1 MEKTVSN
8 ELDRAMTA
16 AIGRSP
22 GEKAA
27 AMLGALLQTGQ
38 YVAEIV
44 SIAYETAKIQIHDH
58 ERRKVGGIPA
68 LSFLLASRLS
78 PPLTT
83 IDPIEEDS
91 SVILLRVMDATELPN
106 SREAEGVRVETAR
119 SVSGE
124 IDRHW
129 DSDSAMDADTRMLLG
144 YAGVQCRILGTFF
157 LEADDDTPEGF
168 ALRFGSDIS
177 NYYPNRGLKVY
188 KPVDDALES
197 IVNYVRSSDLTEM
210 PSTVDVPLGEVRYA
224 STHRTGQRVNVPVR
238 IYPADLLTQKTAV
251 FGMTRMGK
259 SNTVKIIAQSVYD
272 LRWKSKTDA
281 ARVPLRIGQLV
292 FDPDGEYANQNV
304 QDVGALKNVWKP
316 SGRQRDN
323 EVTTYGVVEH
333 PDDPERKLMRLNF
346 YRAADL
352 QTGKQIIDDLIA
364 GDGAKY
370 VSNFRDVQFEEPS
383 PDDRSAV
390 VRHERRV
397 LVYRALLHKAGFSP
411 ADDAQP
417 QVKTASGTPLFSRK
431 FLDAMKNSPDEARRP
446 EYANAAHVFE
456 SQRPTWS
463 ELESATKILRD
474 FIHDSRKSGYQEFNK
489 EYLNS
494 SATGSWADDALLKI
508 LEMFNYPNGS
518 RAVGKA
524 LSYHSSTVSS
534 DFADDVYEDLRR
546 GKLVLIDQSTGDPQ
560 LNKES
565 ADRIM
570 GKVFQGNQQSFR
582 EGKAPPHVLVYIEEA
597 HNQLPSE
604 RDADLTS
611 VWVRTAKEGAKF
623 NVGMVYATQEV
634 STIQRNILKNTA
646 NWFIGHLNNTDETKE
661 LRKYYD
667 FADFEKSILR
677 AQDKGF
683 LRVKTLSNPFVVPVQ
698 VRRFSVGEE

>member
-1 MEKTVSN
+1 MSE

-16 AIGRSP
+16 VV
-22 GEKAA
+22 GERPAERAA
-27 AMLGALLQTGQ
+27 AVLGALLQSGQ
-38 YVAEIV
+38 YVAEVV

-68 LSFLLASRLS
+68 LSFLVASRLS
-78 PPLTT
+78 PPLATV
-83 IDPIEEDS
+83 DPGEEDS

-144 YAGVQCRILGTFF
+144 YAGVRCRILGTFF
-157 LEADDDTPEGF
+157 LEADDDAPDGF

-188 KPVDDALES
+188 RPVDDALET
-197 IVNYVRSSDLTEM
+197 IVNYVRSADLMEM
-210 PSTVDVPLGEVRYA
+210 PSTMNVPLGEVRYA

-251 FGMTRMGK
+251 FGMTRTGK

-272 LRWKSKTDA
+272 LRGKEKAGTAGAS
-281 ARVPLRIGQLV
+281 LRIGQLV

-304 QDVGALKNVWKP
+304 QDAGALKNIWKP
-316 SGRQRDN
+316 SGRPQGE
-323 EVTTYGVVEH
+323 EVTTYGVVGH
-333 PDDPERKLMRLNF
+333 PNDPERKLMRLNF
-346 YRAADL
+346 YRDGDL
-352 QTGKQIIDDLIA
+352 QTGKEIIDDLIS
-364 GDGAKY
+364 GDSAKY
-370 VSNFRDVQFEEPS
+370 VSNFRDVQFEELPE
-383 PDDRSAV
+383 DDHSAR
-390 VRHERRV
+390 VRHDRRV
-397 LVYRALLHKAGFSP
+397 LAYRTLLHKAGFKPSESFAP
-411 ADDAQP
+411 R
-417 QVKTASGTPLFSRK
+417 TRSSSGKPLFSK
-431 FLDAMKNSPDEARRP
+431 KLIEAMKNSPDTERNSDYARS
-446 EYANAAHVFE
+446 AGVLE
-456 SQRPTWS
+456 SARPTWPQ
-463 ELESATKILRD
+463 LEEAMKILRD
-474 FIHDSRKSGYQEFNK
+474 FIHDRKKSGYQEFNE
-489 EYLNS
+489 EYAAS
-494 SATGSWADDALLKI
+494 SSTGAWADDILLKV

-524 LSYHSSTVSS
+524 LPYHSGTVSS
-534 DFADDVYEDLRR
+534 DFADDVYEDLVR
-546 GKLVLIDQSTGDPQ
+546 GKLVVIDQSTGDPQ
-560 LNKES
+560 LNQES

-570 GKVFQGNQQSFR
+570 WKVFRGNQQLFR
-582 EGKAPPHVLVYIEEA
+582 EGKKPPHVLVYVEEA

-604 RDADLTS
+604 RDADLAN

-623 NVGMVYATQEV
+623 NIGMVYATQEV

-646 NWFIGHLNNTDETKE
+646 NWFIGHLNNTDETRE

-667 FADFEKSILR
+667 FADFEQSILR

-698 VRRFSVGEE
+698 VRRFSVRGE

>member
-1 MEKTVSN
+1 MSD

-16 AIGRSP
+16 VVGQPPAER
-22 GEKAA
+22 AA
-27 AMLGALLQTGQ
+27 AVLGALLQSDQ
-38 YVAEIV
+38 YVAEVV

-68 LSFLLASRLS
+68 LSFLVASRLS

-83 IDPIEEDS
+83 IDAGEEDS

-129 DSDSAMDADTRMLLG
+129 DSASAMDADTRMLLG

-157 LEADDDTPEGF
+157 LEEDDDAPKGF

-197 IVNYVRSSDLTEM
+197 IVNYVRSADLTEM
-210 PSTVDVPLGEVRYA
+210 PSTMNVPLGAIRYA

-259 SNTVKIIAQSVYD
+259 SNTVKIIALSVYD
-272 LRWKSKTDA
+272 LRWKGGGERAGA
-281 ARVPLRIGQLV
+281 AASSLRIGQLV

-304 QDVGALKNVWKP
+304 QDAGALKNVWKP
-316 SGRQRDN
+316 SGGERGD
-323 EVTTYGVVEH
+323 EVTTYGIVGH
-333 PDDPERKLMRLNF
+333 PNDPERKLMRLNF

-352 QTGKQIIDDLIA
+352 QTGKVIIDDLIA
-364 GDGAKY
+364 GDSAKY
-370 VSNFRDVQFEEPS
+370 VSNFRDVQFDEP
-383 PDDRSAV
+383 PEDDHSAR
-390 VRHERRV
+390 VRHDRRV
-397 LVYRALLHKAGFSP
+397 LAYRTLLHKAGFEPSEAVAP
-411 ADDAQP
+411 R
-417 QVKTASGTPLFSRK
+417 TRSLSGTSLFSTK
-431 FLDAMKNSPDEARRP
+431 LLDRMKNSTDDERRSD
-446 EYANAAHVFE
+446 YAFAAGILEKEH
-456 SQRPTWS
+456 PTWPQ
-463 ELESATKILRD
+463 LEQAMKILRD
-474 FIHDSRKSGYQEFNK
+474 FINDRRKSGYQKFNE
-489 EYLNS
+489 EYAAS
-494 SATGSWADDALLKI
+494 SATGAWADDSLLKV

-524 LSYHSSTVSS
+524 LSYHSNTVSS
-534 DFADDVYEDLRR
+534 DFADDVREDLRL
-546 GKLVLIDQSTGDPQ
+546 GKLVVIDQSTGDPQ
-560 LNKES
+560 LNQES

-570 GKVFQGNQQSFR
+570 LKVFQGNQQLFR
-582 EGKAPPHVLVYIEEA
+582 EGKKPPHVLVYIEEA

-611 VWVRTAKEGAKF
+611 VWVRTAKEGAKL
-623 NVGMVYATQEV
+623 NIGMVYATQEV

-667 FADFEKSILR
+667 FADFEQSILR

-698 VRRFSVGEE
+698 VRRFSIGEE

>member
-1 MEKTVSN
+1 MSE

-16 AIGRSP
+16 VVGQRPAER
-22 GEKAA
+22 AA
-27 AMLGALLQTGQ
+27 AVLGALLQSGQ
-38 YVAEIV
+38 YVAEVV

-68 LSFLLASRLS
+68 LSFLVASRLS
-78 PPLTT
+78 PPLAA
-83 IDPIEEDS
+83 IDPGEEDS

-124 IDRHW
+124 LDRHW

-144 YAGVQCRILGTFF
+144 YAGVRCRILGTFF
-157 LEADDDTPEGF
+157 LEADDLAPRGF

-188 KPVDDALES
+188 RPVDDALET
-197 IVNYVRSSDLTEM
+197 IVNYVRSTDLTEM
-210 PSTVDVPLGEVRYA
+210 PSKMNVPLGEVRYA

-272 LRWKSKTDA
+272 LRWKEEAGA
-281 ARVPLRIGQLV
+281 AGSSLRIGQLV

-304 QDVGALKNVWKP
+304 QDAGALKNVWKP
-316 SGRQRDN
+316 SSRPQG
-323 EVTTYGVVEH
+323 EEMTTYGVVGH
-333 PDDPERKLMRLNF
+333 PNDPERKLMRLNF

-352 QTGKQIIDDLIA
+352 QTGKEIIDELIV

-370 VSNFRDVQFEEPS
+370 MSNFRDVQFEEP
-383 PDDRSAV
+383 PEDDHSAR
-390 VRHERRV
+390 VRHDRRV
-397 LVYRALLHKAGFSP
+397 LAYRTLLHKAGFEPSKSVAP
-411 ADDAQP
+411 RT
-417 QVKTASGTPLFSRK
+417 KSSSGTSLFSMELVK
-431 FLDAMKNSPDEARRP
+431 AMKNSSDDERQPD
-446 EYANAAHVFE
+446 YAFSAGVLE
-456 SQRPTWS
+456 KERPTWP
-463 ELESATKILRD
+463 ELEQAMKILRD
-474 FIHDSRKSGYQEFNK
+474 FIHDRKSGYQKFNEK
-489 EYLNS
+489 YAAS
-494 SATGSWADDALLKI
+494 SATGVWADDALVKI

-524 LSYHSSTVSS
+524 LPYHSGVVSS
-534 DFADDVYEDLRR
+534 DFADDVYEDLVH
-546 GKLVLIDQSTGDPQ
+546 GKLVVIDQSTGDPQ
-560 LNKES
+560 LNQES

-570 GKVFQGNQQSFR
+570 WKVFQGNQQLFR
-582 EGKAPPHVLVYIEEA
+582 DGKKPPHVLVYVEEA

-604 RDADLTS
+604 RDADLGS

-623 NVGMVYATQEV
+623 NIGMVYATQEV

-646 NWFIGHLNNTDETKE
+646 NWFIGHLNNTDETRE

-667 FADFEKSILR
+667 FADFEQSILR

-698 VRRFSVGEE
+698 VRRFSVGGE

>member
-1 MEKTVSN
+1 MSE

-16 AIGRSP
+16 VVGQRP
-22 GEKAA
+22 VERAA
-27 AMLGALLQTGQ
+27 AVLGALLQSDQ
-38 YVAEIV
+38 YVAEVV
-44 SIAYETAKIQIHDH
+44 SIAYETAKVQIHDH

-68 LSFLLASRLS
+68 LSFLVASRLS
-78 PPLTT
+78 PPLKTV
-83 IDPIEEDS
+83 DPDEEDS

-124 IDRHW
+124 INRHW
-129 DSDSAMDADTRMLLG
+129 DSDGAMDADTRMLLG
-144 YAGVQCRILGTFF
+144 YAGVRCRILGTFF
-157 LEADDDTPEGF
+157 LEADDDAPDNF
-168 ALRFGSDIS
+168 VLRFGSDIS

-188 KPVDDALES
+188 RPVADALET
-197 IVNYVRSSDLTEM
+197 IVNYVRSADLTEM
-210 PSTVDVPLGEVRYA
+210 PSKMNVPLGEVRYA

-272 LRWKSKTDA
+272 LRWKEEAGA
-281 ARVPLRIGQLV
+281 AGSSLRIGQLV

-304 QDVGALKNVWKP
+304 QDAGALKNVWKP
-316 SGRQRDN
+316 SAHPQGE
-323 EVTTYGVVEH
+323 EVTTYGVVGH
-333 PDDPERKLMRLNF
+333 PNDPERKLMRLNF

-352 QTGKQIIDDLIA
+352 QTGKEIIDELIV
-364 GDGAKY
+364 GDSAKY
-370 VSNFRDVQFEEPS
+370 MSNFRDVQFEEP
-383 PDDRSAV
+383 PEDDHSAR
-390 VRHERRV
+390 VRHDRRV
-397 LVYRALLHKAGFSP
+397 LAYRTLLHKAGFEPSQSVAP
-411 ADDAQP
+411 RT
-417 QVKTASGTPLFSRK
+417 KSSSGTSLFSMELVK
-431 FLDAMKNSPDEARRP
+431 AMKNSSDDERQPD
-446 EYANAAHVFE
+446 YAFSAGVLE
-456 SQRPTWS
+456 KERPTWP
-463 ELESATKILRD
+463 ELEQAMKILRD
-474 FIHDSRKSGYQEFNK
+474 FILDRKSGYQKFNEK
-489 EYLNS
+489 YAAS
-494 SATGSWADDALLKI
+494 SATGAWADDALVKI

-524 LSYHSSTVSS
+524 LPYHSGTVSS
-534 DFADDVYEDLRR
+534 DFADDVYEDLVH
-546 GKLVLIDQSTGDPQ
+546 GKLVVIDQSTGDPQ
-560 LNKES
+560 LNQES

-570 GKVFQGNQQSFR
+570 WKVFQGNQQLFR
-582 EGKAPPHVLVYIEEA
+582 DGKKPPHVLVYVEEA

-604 RDADLTS
+604 RDADLGS

-623 NVGMVYATQEV
+623 NIGMVYATQEV

-646 NWFIGHLNNTDETKE
+646 NWFIGHLNNTDETRE

-667 FADFEKSILR
+667 FADFEQSILR